1 MRFKLNNK
9 FKLALNSL
17 GALSLSIVLL
27 ATSLMSNSSADENCS
42 KSNLDQLVAENIK
55 LQKIVDTEPENLT
68 TTLDNGFGGTST
80 FTQPNINRQVAQLQL
95 AVNNANLT
103 SCASFQ
109 EKQIENKKEVVD
121 EIEGFEVD
129 IEADILIKKL
139 VGRYQ
144 VSISSNLASG
154 SFELLALK
162 KGSKAIKFAINTNED
177 GNKKFTTK
185 RNLNGYRLVLKYNG
199 DQINSYTIN

>member
-9 FKLALNSL
+9 FKLALNSP

-27 ATSLMSNSSADENCS
+27 ATSLMSNSSADESCS
-42 KSNLDQLVAENIK
+42 KSNLDQLVAENIR
-55 LQKIVDTEPENLT
+55 LQKIIDSEPAEFVMPDGQSSVNPAPAT
-68 TTLDNGFGGTST
+68 
-80 FTQPNINRQVAQLQL
+80 AAL
-95 AVNNANLT
+95 ALSVNNNVITICKSL
-103 SCASFQ
+103 Q
-109 EKQIENKKEVVD
+109 QPEKQTDKSNNTFID

-129 IEADILIKKL
+129 IEADILVKKL

-162 KGSKAIKFAINTNED
+162 KGSRAIKFAINTDED

-185 RNLNGYRLVLKYNG
+185 RNLNGYRFVLKYNG
-199 DQINSYTIN
+199 DQIKRYTIN